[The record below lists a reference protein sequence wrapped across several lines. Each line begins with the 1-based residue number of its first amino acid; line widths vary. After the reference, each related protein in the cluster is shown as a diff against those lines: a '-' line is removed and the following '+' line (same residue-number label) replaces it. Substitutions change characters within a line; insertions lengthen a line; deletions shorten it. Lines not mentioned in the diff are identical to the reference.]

1 MKINVDILIKIRD
14 MQTLTRISPIYWR
27 NSYKSPQQ
35 YVEMSLGQLNPLMLH
50 SLWSMTWQLE
60 LIPLLKEISY
70 QWPSPRAK
78 LESHSEI
85 SCLCH
90 SDWNIP
96 RTPDIC
102 FRLKIKTTQ
111 NKLTQHKIS
120 CYSLLYPC
128 THVIISLL
136 TRRLTSNIRGYFF
149 LQWIT

>member
-14 MQTLTRISPIYWR
+14 MQTLTRISPTYWR

-102 FRLKIKTTQ
+102 FRV
-111 NKLTQHKIS
+111 KLSFDWKLRQPRTSWHNTKYPAIV
-120 CYSLLYPC
+120 YYILAHTLLYPC
-128 THVIISLL
+128 SQDV
-136 TRRLTSNIRGYFF
+136 
-149 LQWIT
+149 